1 MCFSTISH
9 ANAHVATV
17 FTLALCVADCA
28 HAQRLSLPPKQEV
41 RAAWVTTAAGLDW
54 PKTLDRTEQQSSLK
68 KIVADLRAAHFNT
81 ILFQVRARGDAYYR
95 SSYEPWAE
103 NLTGTLGKDPG
114 WDPLAFLLAEAHN
127 AGLEVHAWFNVYKIR
142 GLSAVGQ
149 SAPLH
154 PARRFAAWV
163 HEVDG
168 EGWLDPGV
176 PEVRDYLV
184 NVALE
189 IVRRYDID
197 GINFDFIRYPGRT
210 FSDDDTYRRYGAGM
224 ERDDWRRSNIDRF
237 VSAFYDSAI
246 HIKPMLKVGSA
257 PLGVFTNGSGLNTW
271 GAFHSYYQDSQGWLQ
286 KGMHD
291 YLSPQV
297 YWNLG
302 ATKDDP
308 DFAELLRSWKR
319 NSSGR
324 EIWAGIG
331 AYKPEVMREL
341 PEQIDSSRSI
351 GVDGQVYFRYEHV
364 NAMKVFGGRYATLAN
379 IPPMSWKDPVPP
391 LEPTDLAVSETAQD
405 VFHLEWL
412 SPRSAKDGDRARY
425 YNIYRS
431 TSEQMQPN
439 DASSLVAITNSDATF
454 FVDTVREG
462 GSYRYYYAVSAL
474 DKGNNESA
482 ISNVATITMREL
494 TELRG
499 KLSDFTSLAT
509 SVARENG
516 NVTLVAYK
524 LALRSPVSLRVVK
537 QDTDSAQSAAS
548 LVLANGMQT
557 AGTYIVGVGRSQ
569 LAPGL
574 YLVRLDAG
582 GIVIEQP
589 LEIRQ

>member
-1 MCFSTISH
+1 
-9 ANAHVATV
+9 
-17 FTLALCVADCA
+17 
-28 HAQRLSLPPKQEV
+28 
-41 RAAWVTTAAGLDW
+41 
-54 PKTLDRTEQQSSLK
+54 
-68 KIVADLRAAHFNT
+68 
-81 ILFQVRARGDAYYR
+81 
-95 SSYEPWAE
+95 
-103 NLTGTLGKDPG
+103 
-114 WDPLAFLLAEAHN
+114 
-127 AGLEVHAWFNVYKIR
+127 
-142 GLSAVGQ
+142 
-149 SAPLH
+149 
-154 PARRFAAWV
+154 
-163 HEVDG
+163 
-168 EGWLDPGV
+168 
-176 PEVRDYLV
+176 
-184 NVALE
+184 VALE

-257 PLGVFTNGSGLNTW
+257 PLGVFTNGSGSNAW

-286 KGMHD
+286 KGTHD

-391 LEPTDLAVSETAQD
+391 LEPTDLAVSETAQN

-412 SPRSAKDGDRARY
+412 PPRPAKDGDRARY

-431 TSEQMQPN
+431 TSEHMQSN

-454 FVDTVREG
+454 FIDTVREG

-499 KLSDFTSLAT
+499 KLSDFTSLST

-548 LVLANGMQT
+548 LVLASGMQT
-557 AGTYIVGVGRSQ
+557 AGTYIVGVARSR
-569 LAPGL
+569 LTPGQ